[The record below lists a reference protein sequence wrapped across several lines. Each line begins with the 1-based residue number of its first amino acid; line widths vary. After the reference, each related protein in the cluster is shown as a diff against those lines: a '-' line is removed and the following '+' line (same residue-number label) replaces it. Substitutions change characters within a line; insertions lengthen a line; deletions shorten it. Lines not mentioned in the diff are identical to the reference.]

1 MRLRAAPPRLT
12 KLTNRFRAVALAA
25 AMRRATAGIWGPL
38 PGTSLLATT
47 GRRSPGDHEGG
58 NPANSGLRRK

>member
-12 KLTNRFRAVALAA
+12 KLTNRFRAAALAA
-25 AMRRATAGIWGPL
+25 AMRQATAETLGPL
-38 PGTSLLATT
+38 PGSSMLAVI

-58 NPANSGLRRK
+58 NAANSGLRRK